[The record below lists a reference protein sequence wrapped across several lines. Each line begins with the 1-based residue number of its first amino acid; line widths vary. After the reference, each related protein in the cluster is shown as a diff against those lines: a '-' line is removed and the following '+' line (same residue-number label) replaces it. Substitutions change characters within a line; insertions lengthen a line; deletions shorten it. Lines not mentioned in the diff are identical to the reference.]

1 MTTSNIKIR
10 LSGCAT
16 TGICLTACGILTIVW
31 GGTVVPVSMFS
42 GDFMSF
48 AAGGLVLIALGAYL
62 VTALPPALRIAAV
75 WLAASGLIAYLFI
88 IGMETIV
95 ALIGCVPV
103 VGFAAW
109 LSTRLWR

>member
-1 MTTSNIKIR
+1 MTTTNKPRFGGRAI
-10 LSGCAT
+10 

-31 GGTVVPVSMFS
+31 GGTLVPVSMFS

-48 AAGGLVLIALGAYL
+48 VTGGLVLIALGTYL
-62 VTALPPALRIAAV
+62 VTALPPSLRIAAV
-75 WLAASGLIAYLFI
+75 WLAALGLIAYLFV